1 MARELCDDF
10 KSFLVMDVLEKACEL
25 ERAGK
30 RVIHLEVGEPD
41 FPTPDCVKEAGVK
54 AIRDGRIGYTHSLG
68 LRELREAICADYLRK
83 YGVEVHPDQILV
95 TPGTSPAMLL
105 AVGCILE
112 TGDRVLMTD
121 PHYACYPN
129 FVRFVGGVPVMH
141 PVREEDGFQFL
152 PETFRKLAGSH
163 KAVLLNSPGNPTGTL
178 ISRQT
183 MEAACGSNM
192 TVLSDEI
199 YHGLVYEG
207 REHTALEF
215 TDDCFVFN
223 GFSKRYAMTGWRLGY
238 VIAPRQHI
246 PFMQKMQQS
255 FVISTNTV
263 AQWAGIA
270 ALQGAQED
278 VARMKAIF
286 DQRRQYMVQRLK
298 ELGFTLAVEPQGAF
312 YVFVNGS
319 HLGADSVRLAFDIL
333 DKVQVGVTP
342 GVDFG
347 PGGEGY
353 LRFSYANSLENI
365 EEAMARLEMY
375 LAFRGIHPPN
385 G

>member
-10 KSFLVMDVLEKACEL
+10 KSFLVMDVLERACEL
-25 ERAGK
+25 ERQGK
-30 RVIHLEVGEPD
+30 RVIHLEPD
-41 FPTPDCVKEAGVK
+41 FPTPDCVREAAVK
-54 AIRDGRIGYTHSLG
+54 AIRDRRIGYTHSLG
-68 LRELREAICADYLRK
+68 LLELREAVCADYHRR
-83 YGVEVHPDQILV
+83 YGVEVHPDQIVV

-105 AVGCILE
+105 AAGCILE

-141 PVREEDGFQFL
+141 PVREEDGFQFR
-152 PETFRKLAGSH
+152 PEALRELAGAY
-163 KAVLLNSPGNPTGTL
+163 KAVLLNSPANPTGTL
-178 ISRQT
+178 APWET
-183 MEAACGSNM
+183 LEAACASGM
-192 TVLSDEI
+192 TVFSDEI

-207 REHTALEF
+207 RERTVLEC

-238 VIAPRQHI
+238 LIAPRQHI
-246 PFMQKMQQS
+246 PFLQKMQQS

-263 AQWAGIA
+263 AQWAGLA
-270 ALQGAQED
+270 ALQGAEAD
-278 VARMKAIF
+278 VERMRGIYA
-286 DQRRQYMVQRLK
+286 QRRRFLIGRLK
-298 ELGFTLAVEPQGAF
+298 ELGFSLAVEPQGAF
-312 YVFVNGS
+312 YVFVNAS

-365 EEAMARLEMY
+365 EEAMSRLEMY
-375 LAFRGIHPPN
+375 LDFRGIRPA

>member
-41 FPTPDCVKEAGVK
+41 FPTPDCVKEAATR

-68 LRELREAICADYLRK
+68 LRELREAICADYHTA
-83 YGVEVHPDQILV
+83 YGVEVHPDRIVV

-105 AVGCILE
+105 AVGCILK
-112 TGDRVLMTD
+112 TGDRVLLTD

-129 FVRFVGGVPVMH
+129 FVRFVGGVPAMH
-141 PVREEDGFQFL
+141 PVREEEGFQFQ
-152 PETFRKLAGSH
+152 PETIRRLAGSH
-163 KAVLLNSPGNPTGTL
+163 TAVLLNSPSNPTGTL
-178 ISRQT
+178 ISRET
-183 MEAACGSNM
+183 LEAACESSM

-199 YHGLVYEG
+199 YHGLVYAG

-238 VIAPRQHI
+238 LIAPKEHI
-246 PFMQKMQQS
+246 PFLQKMQQS

-263 AQWAGIA
+263 AQWAGLA

-278 VARMKAIF
+278 VARMKAVF
-286 DQRRQYMVQRLK
+286 AQRRQVMIRRLRD
-298 ELGFTLAVEPQGAF
+298 LGFTLAVEPQGAF
-312 YVFVNGS
+312 YVFVNAS
-319 HLGADSVRLAFDIL
+319 HLGTDSLALAFDIL

-353 LRFSYANSLENI
+353 LRFSYANSMENI
-365 EEAMARLEMY
+365 EEAMVRLGRY
-375 LAFRGIHPPN
+375 IADRG
-385 G
+385 